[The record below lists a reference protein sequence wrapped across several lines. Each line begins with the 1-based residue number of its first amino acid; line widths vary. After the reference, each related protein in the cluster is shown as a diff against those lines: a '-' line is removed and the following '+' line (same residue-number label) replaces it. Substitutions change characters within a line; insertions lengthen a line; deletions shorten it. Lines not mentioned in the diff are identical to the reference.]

1 MPKALIYRNLLK
13 AVSKIQNSLCSDSCI
28 FDTNADSCELRVSMH
43 PANASRG
50 SLFPELVFIRPE
62 RTGDGMFSLG
72 TRGGRSGK
80 WSADVSGFEIKNS

>member
-1 MPKALIYRNLLK
+1 M
-13 AVSKIQNSLCSDSCI
+13 SKIQNSLRSDSCI
-28 FDTNADSCELRVSMH
+28 FDTDADSCELRVSMH

-80 WSADVSGFEIKNS
+80 WSADVDFAEI